1 MRELE
6 RVTLLHQ
13 HLQSLNLRVDG
24 TWRAAASPSL
34 ALPCIVPSRFP
45 SWNPRD
51 FSEQIFTPPSFA
63 INLLIPDLF
72 PYSAILD
79 FIACFRGHS
88 IMYVH
93 LFYALRQLYRMVHFN
108 RSPCVLSYCYLYPSC
123 SPNLNKKF
131 SHMEWT
137 ICESLM

>member
-1 MRELE
+1 M
-6 RVTLLHQ
+6 
-13 HLQSLNLRVDG
+13 
-24 TWRAAASPSL
+24 ASRGSPLYPSL

-45 SWNPRD
+45 LKSKTFFRANFHPLLRPRL
-51 FSEQIFTPPSFA
+51 IFF
-63 INLLIPDLF
+63 LIPDLF
-72 PYSAILD
+72 PSLRKILD
-79 FIACFRGHS
+79 FIACSTGHS

-123 SPNLNKKF
+123 SPNLNSKF

-137 ICESLM
+137 ISQNLMQSFGVY